1 MEKIDFKSENGTL
14 VLYLKGRVDSSN
26 ATNIDREIEDV
37 RTSVTHD
44 KTIIDVNGLEY
55 VSSAGLRVIL
65 RLLKLEPNLKIIN
78 ASNDIYE
85 IFQMTGFTEMMK
97 VEKAFR
103 EISILGAEI
112 IGKGANGLVYR
123 TSPDTIVKVYLNPD
137 SLSDIEREVKMAR
150 RAFILGIPTAIPFD
164 IVKVGDGYGSVFE
177 MLDADSFLKCVLKDP
192 KNIDK
197 YIKLSV
203 ELMKKIHN
211 AEVKPDEMPN
221 QKDVVMGW
229 VEFAKDY
236 LSKEKYQKLFE
247 LVKGISNTN
256 HIIHGDLHFKNILMQ
271 NNEVLLIDMDTLSR
285 GNPIFE
291 FSGLYDAY
299 VGFSLFDH
307 DNIKQ
312 FLGLSFE
319 EGNHVWNKTLE
330 YYFGTEDKD
339 KLLEI
344 EKKVGVISSLRL
356 FRHIIYKGM
365 DKEEKYQKQKEMYLA
380 KLNFLLDEVD
390 DLSI

>member
-1 MEKIDFKSENGTL
+1 MENIDFKAENGTL
-14 VLYLKGRVDSSN
+14 VFYLKGRVDSSN
-26 ATNIDREIEDV
+26 ASNIDREIENV
-37 RTSVTHD
+37 RTSVAHD
-44 KTIIDVNGLEY
+44 NTIIDVNGLEY

-65 RLLKLEPNLKIIN
+65 RLLKLEPNLRITN

-97 VEKAFR
+97 IEKAFR
-103 EISILGAEI
+103 EISVEGAEI

-164 IVKVGDGYGSVFE
+164 IVRVGNGYGSVFE

-192 KNIDK
+192 KNIDE

-247 LVKGISNTN
+247 LVKSIPDTN

-330 YYFGTEDKD
+330 YYFGMEDKS
-339 KLLEI
+339 KLSEI

-365 DKEEKYQKQKEMYLA
+365 DKEEKYQKQKEMYLS
-380 KLNFLLDEVD
+380 KLNLLLDEVD